1 MHLEGTDCVLL
12 FDKVLVFAYF
22 YGTPC
27 EFLTYIPQGQVHFVM
42 RPRIHQIRRQ
52 FSVKTHKTK

>member
-52 FSVKTHKTK
+52 FSVKT